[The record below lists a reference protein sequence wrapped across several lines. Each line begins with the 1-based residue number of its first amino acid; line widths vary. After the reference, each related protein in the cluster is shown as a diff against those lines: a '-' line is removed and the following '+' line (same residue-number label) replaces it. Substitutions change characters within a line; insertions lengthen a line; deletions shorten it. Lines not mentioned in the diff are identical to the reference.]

1 MTKHPHV
8 PAGTIALAAFAGA
21 LIALQSR
28 ANGEL
33 SVLLGNSREAAL
45 VSFGTGFILLM
56 VMALV
61 SPRLRTGLVAI
72 RAALIDRRLPRWQS
86 LAGMM
91 GAFFVIVQA
100 FAVPR
105 MGVAIF
111 SVATIA
117 GQSALSLVVD
127 RVGFRSGVR
136 HHITPRRVLTAAITV
151 AAVGISVA
159 DRIQGSAGWAAL
171 LALGA
176 GGVVAVQRA
185 LNAHITDYSGHSYA
199 TTWLNFFMGVAFLL
213 VANLVA
219 WQPLSVLPHS
229 SGQWWLYSGGTLGVI
244 YIAIS
249 SVLVQKL
256 GVLLFTATTVGGQ
269 LLGSLC
275 IDLAYPTPGV
285 SLGVNVYV
293 GLAVSMLGIVV
304 GVVRTRGSSTP

>member
-33 SVLLGNSREAAL
+33 SRMLGNSQQAAL

-56 VMALV
+56 VMALL
-61 SPRLRTGLVAI
+61 SPRLRAGLLAI
-72 RAALIDRRLPRWQS
+72 RDAVVDRRLPRWQS

-91 GAFFVIVQA
+91 GAAFVIVQA

-127 RVGFRSGVR
+127 RVGLRSGVR
-136 HHITPRRVLTAAITV
+136 HHITPRRVITAVVTV
-151 AAVGISVA
+151 AAVGVSVA
-159 DRIQGSAGWAAL
+159 DRVQGSAGWAAL
-171 LALGA
+171 LALAA
-176 GGVVAVQRA
+176 GGVVALQRA

-199 TTWLNFFMGVAFLL
+199 TTWLNFSMGVVFLL
-213 VANLVA
+213 MVNLIA
-219 WQPLSVLPHS
+219 WQPLSPLPNAG
-229 SGQWWLYSGGTLGVI
+229 GQWWLYMGGTLGVI

-275 IDLAYPTPGV
+275 IDIAFPTPGV
-285 SLGVNVYV
+285 SLGLNVYA
-293 GLAVSMLGIVV
+293 GLVVSMLGIVV
-304 GVVRTRGSSTP
+304 GVVRPRGTRAP

>member
-1 MTKHPHV
+1 MTQQHRV
-8 PAGTIALAAFAGA
+8 STGTVALAAFAGA

-28 ANGEL
+28 ANSEL
-33 SVLLGNSREAAL
+33 SVALGNSREAAL
-45 VSFGTGFILLM
+45 VSFGTGLILLM
-56 VMALV
+56 VMAFV
-61 SPRLRTGLVAI
+61 SPRLRAGLTAI
-72 RAALIDRRLPRWQS
+72 RAALVDGRLPRWQS

-91 GAFFVIVQA
+91 GAAFVIVQA

-127 RVGFRSGVR
+127 RVGLRTGVR
-136 HHITPRRVLTAAITV
+136 HHITPRRLLTAAITV

-159 DRIQGSAGWAAL
+159 DRVEGAAGWAAL

-199 TTWLNFFMGVAFLL
+199 TTWLNFFMGVVFLL

-219 WQPLSVLPHS
+219 WQPLSVLPHA
-229 SGQWWLYSGGTLGVI
+229 SGQWWLYTGGTLGVV

-285 SLGVNVYV
+285 ALRVNVYI

-304 GVVRTRGSSTP
+304 GVVRTGASATP